1 VFQGPV
7 GFVNVVYRTVAEAL
21 GVYIILAF
29 GNISMSQVDRFER
42 PVITVSPMPAL
53 LNARVVPQ
61 VLMVVNRSL
70 PDFANGSVN
79 LADCKPLVAQHGT
92 TVPFALK

>member
-1 VFQGPV
+1 MFHCPV
-7 GFVNVVYRTVAEAL
+7 GLVNVAYSTVAKTL
-21 GVYIILAF
+21 CVYIVLAF
-29 GNISMSQVDRFER
+29 GNISVGQIDRFQR
-42 PVITVSPMPAL
+42 PAITVSTVPAL
-53 LNARVVPQ
+53 LNAGVVSK
-61 VLMVVNRSL
+61 VFMVVNRSL